1 MATNR
6 RGKRGNKE
14 GSVYQRADGRWAGAI
29 TIGGGRTRQN
39 RKQVYGRTREEVAG
53 KLQELQHRARTKTL
67 PSEGR
72 LTVSTW
78 AMRWLSEKELT
89 VSPQTYA
96 DYDATVRNH
105 IVPQLGSIKLAN
117 LKVTDVQ
124 RWLKYLSDE
133 GMAPSTLKSRIVRLR
148 SMLERAVQLE
158 LIPRN
163 PTAQIKTPRVK
174 RRDVP
179 VLTSEEIRG
188 LIGAARDHRLEALF
202 VLALTVGARQSELLG
217 LRWSDV
223 HWDQAEMSISRKL
236 RTSKGGGFVLEEP
249 KRESRRRVALTT
261 FAIDAL
267 RRQRARQSEEALAL
281 GPAWSNPWGL
291 IFTNDVGSPI
301 HKDNLYKR
309 QFKPWLLSTKLG
321 HALTFHDLRHIA
333 ATFALGKGVPLPI
346 VSAMLG
352 HKDQAT
358 TLRIYS
364 HTMPSQQREAA
375 DAFEVMLAG

>member
-1 MATNR
+1 MTTKR

-14 GSVYQRADGRWAGAI
+14 GSVYQRSDGRWTGAI
-29 TIGGGRTRQN
+29 TIGGGRTTQR
-39 RKQVYGRTREEVAG
+39 RRYVYGRTREEASA
-53 KLQELQHRARTKTL
+53 KLQELQHRAKTGTL
-67 PSEGR
+67 PAEGH

-78 AMRWLSEKELT
+78 AMRWLAEKELT
-89 VSPQTYA
+89 VSHQTYA

-163 PTAQIKTPRVK
+163 PAVQIKTPRIK

-179 VLTSEEIRG
+179 VLTVEEIRS
-188 LIGAARDHRLEALF
+188 LIGAARNHRLEAIF

-217 LRWSDV
+217 LQWSDV

-236 RTSKGGGFVLEEP
+236 RTSKGGFVLEEP
-249 KRESRRRVALTT
+249 KRESRRRVALTKY
-261 FAIDAL
+261 AIDAL
-267 RRQRARQSEEALAL
+267 RRRRARQAEEALAL

-291 IFTNDVGSPI
+291 MFTNELGGPI
-301 HKDNLYKR
+301 QKDNFYKR
-309 QFKPWLLSTKLG
+309 QYQPWLLSTKLG
-321 HALTFHDLRHIA
+321 HTLTFHDLRHVA
-333 ATFALGKGVPLPI
+333 ATFALGQGVPLPI

-364 HTMPSQQREAA
+364 HTMPSQQRAAA
-375 DAFEVMLAG
+375 DAFEGMLAG